1 MKKDVIVNG
10 LNMKY
15 LNLIILFMLSPIW
28 LSIIGLCFIILP
40 IKNFSFLMGKIIDKF
55 EDYFFEI

>member
-1 MKKDVIVNG
+1 
-10 LNMKY
+10 MKY
-15 LNLIILFMLSPIW
+15 LKLIILFMLSPIW